1 MKQSSKLT
9 FEIVMYILLT
19 VSLLS
24 SLSFVLLNLD
34 IDESKLCL
42 KILGVSSIL
51 TTFIWLYYELK
62 NAPQIEDHE

>member
-1 MKQSSKLT
+1 MKKSTKVLFQ
-9 FEIVMYILLT
+9 IVIWLL
-19 VSLLS
+19 LGIIILS

-51 TTFIWLYYELK
+51 NIFIWFIYQIK
-62 NAPQIEDHE
+62 TAPQIEDHE

>member
-1 MKQSSKLT
+1 MKPLTKLI
-9 FEIVMYILLT
+9 FEIVIYILLAI
-19 VSLLS
+19 SLLS

-51 TTFIWLYYELK
+51 NLIIWFIYQLK
-62 NAPQIEDHE
+62 TAPQMEDFE

>member
-1 MKQSSKLT
+1 MKPLT
-9 FEIVMYILLT
+9 KTIFQIVIWLL
-19 VSLLS
+19 LGIIILS

-62 NAPQIEDHE
+62 NAPQMEDHE

>member
-1 MKQSSKLT
+1 MKPLTKLI
-9 FEIVMYILLT
+9 FQVVIYLLLT
-19 VSLLS
+19 ISLLS

-34 IDESKLCL
+34 IDQSKLCL

-51 TTFIWLYYELK
+51 NIFIWLYYELK

>member
-1 MKQSSKLT
+1 MKKSSKLT
-9 FEIVMYILLT
+9 FEIVIYLLLT
-19 VSLLS
+19 ISLLS

-51 TTFIWLYYELK
+51 NIFIWFIYQIK
-62 NAPQIEDHE
+62 TAPQIEDHE

>member
-1 MKQSSKLT
+1 MKPLTKLI
-9 FEIVMYILLT
+9 FQVVIYLLLEI
-19 VSLLS
+19 SLLS

-51 TTFIWLYYELK
+51 NIFIWLYYELK

>member
-19 VSLLS
+19 ISLLS

-34 IDESKLCL
+34 IDQSKLCL

-51 TTFIWLYYELK
+51 NIFIWLYYELK
-62 NAPQIEDHE
+62 NALQMEDHE

>member
-34 IDESKLCL
+34 IDQSKLCL

-51 TTFIWLYYELK
+51 NIFIWFIYQIK
-62 NAPQIEDHE
+62 TAPQMEDHE

>member
-51 TTFIWLYYELK
+51 NIFIWFIYQIK
-62 NAPQIEDHE
+62 TAPQIEDHE

>member
-34 IDESKLCL
+34 IDQSKLCL
-42 KILGVSSIL
+42 KILGVSSLLNI
-51 TTFIWLYYELK
+51 FIWFIYQIK
-62 NAPQIEDHE
+62 TAPQIEDHK

>member
-1 MKQSSKLT
+1 MKPLTKLI
-9 FEIVMYILLT
+9 FQVIIYLLL
-19 VSLLS
+19 VISLLS

-51 TTFIWLYYELK
+51 NLIIWFIYQIK
-62 NAPQIEDHE
+62 TAPQIEDHK

>member
-1 MKQSSKLT
+1 MKQLSKLT
-9 FEIVMYILLT
+9 FEIIMYVLL
-19 VSLLS
+19 VISLLS

-34 IDESKLCL
+34 IDQSKLCL

-51 TTFIWLYYELK
+51 NIFIWLYYELK